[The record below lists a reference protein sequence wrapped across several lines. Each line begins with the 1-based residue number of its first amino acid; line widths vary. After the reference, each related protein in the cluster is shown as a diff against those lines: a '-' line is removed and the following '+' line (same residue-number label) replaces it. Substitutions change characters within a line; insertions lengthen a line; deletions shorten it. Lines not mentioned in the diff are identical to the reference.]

1 MAVKSVLERDKKD
14 ASPEPEP
21 RRSRWRFWVSPAD
34 QPAWARPALLAV
46 TAVAVLLY
54 AWSLPANGFA
64 PYYSSGVLS
73 MAGSWEAF
81 FFGAFDPNATIM
93 MDKLPGGFIPQAVAV
108 WLFGPYPWAMAL
120 PQVIYGAISVLVMY
134 RVVRLWMGPR
144 AGLLAA
150 AIFAATPL
158 LVSMFGHPM
167 VDGALTVCL
176 VLAADA
182 CQRAVHTGRMRWLLL
197 AGVWIGL
204 GFQAKMMQAWMVL
217 PALGIAYL
225 IAARGP
231 VLRRFGHLAAAL
243 GVTLVVSFS
252 WTAAMSLAPADSR
265 PYADGTTNDNV
276 WTMVVGYNGVERF
289 GIHLPG
295 TVVLSDNDTGGDE
308 GGDEGGGGGMPPEIG
323 QLYLLRYLTQ
333 IAWMLPL
340 TLAGLAYGLAR
351 WRRQDRVA
359 NGGFAMW
366 SAWLAINIAVYSV
379 IEILHTAYLA
389 TFIPAVAALSAG
401 GAAIMWRAYRER
413 RRGSRWVLPVVVAVQ
428 GAFAAV
434 LADAADFMPWLAPS
448 IAVLTVG
455 SVLALVVRSSPR
467 VQQGAMAAGLAAALL
482 APAAWSASVLDH
494 RYGGS
499 SFDAEAGPI
508 GPRLN
513 QMLNDMMG
521 DRADPGAVAA
531 ITEVPATLTDRQ
543 RHILDHVETN
553 NEDARYPFVTD
564 SWVVASRYIVATGTS
579 PLAMAGFQGAS
590 PFPTLAEAQRLVDT
604 GEARFFLLT
613 GETGWLGNR
622 SSDET
627 AAIRDWVTTTCQ
639 EVSPSTYLPPGTQ
652 EAPADPTTNA
662 TLHRCT

>member
-1 MAVKSVLERDKKD
+1 MAVKSVLERDMED
-14 ASPEPEP
+14 PGASPE
-21 RRSRWRFWVSPAD
+21 RARQRSRWRFWVSPAD
-34 QPAWARPALLAV
+34 QPASARPVLLAI
-46 TAVAVLLY
+46 TAAAVVLY

-93 MDKLPGGFIPQAVAV
+93 MDKLPGGFVPQAVAV

-134 RVVRLWMGPR
+134 RVVRLWMGPK

-182 CQRAVHTGRMRWLLL
+182 CQRAIHTGRLRWLLL

-217 PALGIAYL
+217 PALGIGFL

-231 VLRRFGHLAAAL
+231 LMRRFGHLAAAL
-243 GVTLVVSFS
+243 GVTLVVSFA
-252 WTAAMSLAPADSR
+252 WTAAMSLVPEGSR

-289 GIHLPG
+289 GIHVPG
-295 TVVLSDNDTGGDE
+295 TVVLEDNDTGSE
-308 GGDEGGGGGMPPEIG
+308 SGGGMPPEIG
-323 QLYLLRYLTQ
+323 RLYLLRYLTQ
-333 IAWMLPL
+333 IAWLVPL
-340 TLAGLAYGLAR
+340 TVMGLAYGLAR
-351 WRRQDRVA
+351 WRRQNRVTNA
-359 NGGFAMW
+359 GFAMW
-366 SAWLAINIAVYSV
+366 SAWLAINVAVYSV
-379 IEILHTAYLA
+379 VEILHTAYLA
-389 TFIPAVAALSAG
+389 TFIPAIAALSAAG
-401 GAAIMWRAYRER
+401 VATMWRTYRER
-413 RRGSRWVLPVVVAVQ
+413 RRGTRWLLPLAVLTQ
-428 GAFAAV
+428 GTFAAV
-434 LADAADFMPWLAPS
+434 LADAADFLPWLAPS
-448 IAVLTVG
+448 IAVLTAA
-455 SVLALVVRSSPR
+455 SVLMLIVGGSPKR
-467 VQQGAMAAGLAAALL
+467 QAVAMAAGLTAALL
-482 APAAWSASVLDH
+482 APAAWSASVLNH
-494 RYGGS
+494 SYGGS

-513 QMLNDMMG
+513 QTLTDMMG
-521 DRADPGAVAA
+521 DRADPGAAAA
-531 ITEVPATLTDRQ
+531 ITEVPATLTDHQ
-543 RHILDHVETN
+543 RHILDYVDTH
-553 NEDARYPFVTD
+553 DAKYPFVTD
-564 SWVVASRYIVATGTS
+564 SWVVASRYIVGAGES
-579 PLAMAGFQGAS
+579 PLPMAGFQGAS
-590 PFPTLAEAQRLVDT
+590 PFPTLAQARRMVET
-604 GEARFFLLT
+604 GEARYFLLT

-627 AAIRDWVTTTCQ
+627 VAIRDWVATTCR
-639 EVSPSTYLPPGTQ
+639 EVAPSEYLPPGET
-652 EAPADPTTNA
+652 PTPSDPTATA
-662 TLHRCT
+662 TLYDCT